1 MFIHALNADT
11 LDLAAVL
18 LLLPVIRLPLVKGF
32 TRTASGRHCR
42 MICEVTD
49 MKLKSVLV
57 RKYQRYRYG
66 KWEDVCQHLRSLP
79 SR

>member
-1 MFIHALNADT
+1 M
-11 LDLAAVL
+11 
-18 LLLPVIRLPLVKGF
+18 
-32 TRTASGRHCR
+32 
-42 MICEVTD
+42 E
-49 MKLKSVLV
+49 LKSVLV